1 MTETIGP
8 RRSRALALSLLILGG
23 AGAAS
28 VAAETAASS
37 EAAAKPLTVE
47 QAVAA
52 GLAADPGVL
61 SAALDAQSAR
71 ARAADAR
78 DRMLPSLAVSAGYS
92 QLSNE
97 PTFSFGD
104 LPTSA
109 LQALAPYAQTLNALA
124 PVFADLL
131 PNIDQ
136 AGDVRVDLQYPIFA
150 GFRIREAAE
159 IAKLQALGKEAAAEL
174 TRRALTFEIRRA
186 YWEALRATAN
196 VETLRKALELESV
209 VRDEVEGLSAQGMA
223 TDAEK
228 LAEDARLDQAKLAL
242 DDAQAGKEL
251 AFLVLSTLVGDAS
264 ASSVAAIEYSLGSVP
279 GSSQPPGGLA
289 DSDLADS
296 RLGELVDKAL
306 ANRPETR
313 AASVALKA
321 SLAAGIA
328 SKADLYP
335 SLSVIGS
342 ISYADPDPRLFPVQ
356 NLYNLSWSIG
366 ARVRYDVGAIPGA
379 LERSKAAQADAEKAK
394 ADLDRQ
400 RNAIVLDLRKCV
412 LALRRARNS
421 LTLTRA
427 MVGQAEEARRAAEAK
442 YENGLARR
450 SEVLQAEMTLLRAN
464 LAVESKLIDV
474 EIAQADLV
482 RAGALE

>member
-1 MTETIGP
+1 M
-8 RRSRALALSLLILGG
+8 
-23 AGAAS
+23 
-28 VAAETAASS
+28 
-37 EAAAKPLTVE
+37 
-47 QAVAA
+47 AA

-61 SAALDAQSAR
+61 SAALDAQGAR

-92 QLSNE
+92 RLSDE
-97 PTFSFGD
+97 PTFSFNN
-104 LPTSA
+104 LPSSD
-109 LQALAPYAQTLNALA
+109 LQALYPYMSTLQALA

-136 AGDVRVDLQYPIFA
+136 AGDVRIDLQYPVFA
-150 GFRIREAAE
+150 GFRIHEAAE
-159 IAKLQALGKEAAAEL
+159 IAKLQALGKEAAADL
-174 TRRALTFEIRRA
+174 SRRALTFEIRRA
-186 YWEALRATAN
+186 YWEALRASAN

-209 VRDEVEGLSAQGMA
+209 VKDEVEGLSAQGMA

-228 LAEDARLDQAKLAL
+228 LAEDARLDQSKLAL
-242 DDAQAGKEL
+242 DDAQAGKDL
-251 AFLVLSTLVGDAS
+251 AFLVLSALVGDAS
-264 ASSVAAIEYSLGSVP
+264 ASSVSAIEYSIASVP
-279 GSSQPPGGLA
+279 GSSPPPSGLS
-289 DSDLADS
+289 DSDLADA
-296 RLGELVDKAL
+296 RLGALVDRAL

-313 AASVALKA
+313 AAAMALNA
-321 SLAAGIA
+321 SLAAGVA

-356 NLYNLSWSIG
+356 NIYNLSWSIG

-379 LERSKAAQADAEKAK
+379 LERSKAAEADAEKAK
-394 ADLDRQ
+394 ADMDRQ
-400 RNAIVLDLRKCV
+400 RNAIVLDLRRCV

-442 YENGLARR
+442 FENGLARR
-450 SEVLQAEMTLLRAN
+450 SEVLQAEMALLRAN
-464 LAVESKLIDV
+464 FAVESKLIDV

-482 RAGALE
+482 RAGALD